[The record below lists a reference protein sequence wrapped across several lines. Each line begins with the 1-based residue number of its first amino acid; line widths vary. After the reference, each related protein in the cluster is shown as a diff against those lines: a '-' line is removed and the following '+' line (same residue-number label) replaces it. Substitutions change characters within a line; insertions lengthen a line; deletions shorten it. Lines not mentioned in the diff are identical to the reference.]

1 MFLTIKLPGNILVKT
16 ATTLRQTDNH
26 TELLSTLPEAPVTHE
41 NAILTRFVATRRNY
55 LFFKRI
61 VDIIV
66 ALLFIVLVLSWLL
79 PIVAIWIVL
88 DSKGPVFFSQKR
100 IGRNGRSFQCFK
112 LRTMI
117 RNDEADE
124 KQAEEDD
131 HRITRCGKFL
141 RRTNIDE
148 LPQFFNILGGSMS
161 LIGPRPHMVADCMR
175 FSFVISSY
183 NFRNLL
189 KPGLTGLAQIKGY
202 RGPTKD
208 YESVINRYKWDAVYI
223 RRAGVWLDVKI
234 IGNTILRCIKN
245 LAVVSFS
252 VIKKE
257 S

>member
-1 MFLTIKLPGNILVKT
+1 
-16 ATTLRQTDNH
+16 
-26 TELLSTLPEAPVTHE
+26 
-41 NAILTRFVATRRNY
+41 
-55 LFFKRI
+55 
-61 VDIIV
+61 
-66 ALLFIVLVLSWLL
+66 VLSWLL

-100 IGRNGRSFQCFK
+100 IGRNGKSFRCLK

-117 RNDEADE
+117 RNEEADE

-131 HRITRCGKFL
+131 HRITRFGRFL
-141 RRTNIDE
+141 RKTNIDE

-161 LIGPRPHMVADCMR
+161 LIGPRPHMLADCMR

-183 NFRNLL
+183 NFRNLV

-208 YESVINRYKWDAVYI
+208 YESIITRYYWDAVYV
-223 RRAGVWLDVKI
+223 RKSGVWLDVKI
-234 IGNTILRCIKN
+234 IGTTMLRCLKN
-245 LAVVSFS
+245 FAVVSLS
-252 VIKKE
+252 LLKKT

>member
-1 MFLTIKLPGNILVKT
+1 
-16 ATTLRQTDNH
+16 LRLTDNH
-26 TELLSTLPEAPVTHE
+26 TELISTLPEAPATHE
-41 NAILTRFVATRRNY
+41 NAIITRFVATRRNY

-66 ALLFIVLVLSWLL
+66 SLLFIVFVLSWLL

-100 IGRNGRSFQCFK
+100 IGRNGKSFHCLK

-117 RNDEADE
+117 RNEEADE

-131 HRITRCGKFL
+131 HRITRCGRFL
-141 RRTNIDE
+141 RKTNIDE
-148 LPQFFNILGGSMS
+148 LPQFFNILAGSMS
-161 LIGPRPHMVADCMR
+161 LIGPRPHMLADCMR

-183 NFRNLL
+183 NFRNLV

-208 YESVINRYKWDAVYI
+208 YESIIHRYQWDAVYV
-223 RRAGVWLDVKI
+223 RKAGVLLDLKI
-234 IGNTILRCIKN
+234 IGKTMLRCMKN
-245 LAVVSFS
+245 FAIVSFS
-252 VIKKE
+252 VTQRKLD
-257 S
+257 